1 MQINYLSNNLSTLI
15 GITWKYEETKAWRNN
30 ILMKFLHHPN
40 LAPSKHRPDVLYD
53 TFTKTNVLEPKHILA
68 LA

>member
-1 MQINYLSNNLSTLI
+1 
-15 GITWKYEETKAWRNN
+15 KHKETKAWRNG

-40 LAPSKHRPDVLYD
+40 LALSKYRLSALYD
-53 TFTKTNVLEPKHILA
+53 AFIKTNVLGPEHILV